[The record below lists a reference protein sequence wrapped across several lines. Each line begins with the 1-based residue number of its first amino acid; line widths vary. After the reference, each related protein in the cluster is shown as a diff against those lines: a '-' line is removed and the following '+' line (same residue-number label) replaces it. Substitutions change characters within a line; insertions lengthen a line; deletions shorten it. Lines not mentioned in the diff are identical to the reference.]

1 MLCRIDIAPS
11 PLITLRIP
19 PHSAVLSPS
28 DVLLRYYL
36 EEHNLNMHLS
46 LGFILGL
53 ASLATAAF
61 STTARERDIVTHR
74 PTRPPSYPLAVR
86 NPYLS
91 TWMPSD
97 QVQTLPYAEPQF
109 WAGQSLTWS
118 IMARV
123 DGQTYS
129 LMSITNPSDK
139 IRPAIVRTAE
149 YTATHSVFTLSAGP
163 VIFTL
168 DFFSPVSP
176 SNYLRQSL
184 PFSMTRFGPCGSLRR
199 ANVYPRLSNCECI
212 RGQFK

>member
-1 MLCRIDIAPS
+1 ML
-11 PLITLRIP
+11 
-19 PHSAVLSPS
+19 
-28 DVLLRYYL
+28 
-36 EEHNLNMHLS
+36 LNPGFF
-46 LGFILGL
+46 LGFI
-53 ASLATAAF
+53 SLATAAF
-61 STTARERDIVTHR
+61 STTTRERDIVTHR

-86 NPYLS
+86 SPYLS

-168 DFFSPVSP
+168 DFFSPISP

-184 PFSMTRFGPCGSLRR
+184 PFSTACLDSSVILYR
-199 ANVYPRLSNCECI
+199 ANLYCRLSDCECL
-212 RGQFK
+212 

>member
-1 MLCRIDIAPS
+1 MLCGIDIAPS
-11 PLITLRIP
+11 PLITSA
-19 PHSAVLSPS
+19 HSAVLPP
-28 DVLLRYYL
+28 L
-36 EEHNLNMHLS
+36 EKYKLNMHLN

-53 ASLATAAF
+53 TSLATAAF
-61 STTARERDIVTHR
+61 STTTRERDIVNHR

-123 DGQTYS
+123 DGQAYS
-129 LMSITNPSDK
+129 LMSITNPGDK
-139 IRPAIVRTAE
+139 IRPAIVRAAE
-149 YTATHSVFTLSAGP
+149 YTATHSVFTLSAGR

-168 DFFSPVSP
+168 DFFSPISP
-176 SNYLRQSL
+176 SNYLRHSL
-184 PFSMTRFGPCGSLRR
+184 PFSMACFGCSGSLRR
-199 ANVYPRLSNCECI
+199 ANVCCRLFDCACL
-212 RGQFK
+212 RG